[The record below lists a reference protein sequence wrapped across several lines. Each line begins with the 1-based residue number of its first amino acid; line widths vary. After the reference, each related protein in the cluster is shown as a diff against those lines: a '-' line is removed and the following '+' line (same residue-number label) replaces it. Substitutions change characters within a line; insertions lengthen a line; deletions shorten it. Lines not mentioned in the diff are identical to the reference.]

1 MQLRKLP
8 VALVVSFPTLRRGEV
23 AWVLLVGCCWLLVA
37 GWVLLVGLL
46 YLSAA
51 GKIVMRF
58 VTRSERYRRKRP
70 PLPDSNSLIAARVA
84 AFGMRTSK
92 GSPF

>member
-8 VALVVSFPTLRRGEV
+8 VALMVSFPTLRRGEV
-23 AWVLLVGCCWLLVA
+23 AWVLLVA
-37 GWVLLVGLL
+37 SWVLLVGLL

-58 VTRSERYRRKRP
+58 VTRSERH
-70 PLPDSNSLIAARVA
+70 
-84 AFGMRTSK
+84 
-92 GSPF
+92 

>member
-37 GWVLLVGLL
+37 GWVLLVGCCWLG
-46 YLSAA
+46 YC
-51 GKIVMRF
+51 
-58 VTRSERYRRKRP
+58 T
-70 PLPDSNSLIAARVA
+70 
-84 AFGMRTSK
+84 
-92 GSPF
+92 